1 MRKSEYEKRRRAL
14 EKQYEEDL
22 ELLRTAHHARLRA
35 LEALFA
41 SSTEHQGEPIPS
53 VASTSASPVE
63 SRERQALPQGWLEQ
77 AVLDALPQLP
87 EVFVRHDVEKALGFT
102 PPRSSLVRILRDM
115 WRDGE
120 LKIEEI
126 SEGRLQTKYRKVA
139 GPG

>member
-22 ELLRTAHHARLRA
+22 ELLRSAHHARLRA

-53 VASTSASPVE
+53 VASTGALPVE

-87 EVFVRHDVEKALGFT
+87 EVFVRHDVERRSGSRLPG
-102 PPRSSLVRILRDM
+102 PPSS
-115 WRDGE
+115 G
-120 LKIEEI
+120 
-126 SEGRLQTKYRKVA
+126 SFGTCGGTA
-139 GPG
+139 S